1 MIYFNLRDGV
11 VPPPGV
17 VEGVCVV
24 VVVGEPEVENMKT
37 KYIAHHIRHF
47 LFQSRNK
54 PWQCSSTD
62 KYKKYYTKY

>member
-17 VEGVCVV
+17 VEGVGVEGVGVV

-37 KYIAHHIRHF
+37 KYIAHHIRH
-47 LFQSRNK
+47 L
-54 PWQCSSTD
+54 PE
-62 KYKKYYTKY
+62 